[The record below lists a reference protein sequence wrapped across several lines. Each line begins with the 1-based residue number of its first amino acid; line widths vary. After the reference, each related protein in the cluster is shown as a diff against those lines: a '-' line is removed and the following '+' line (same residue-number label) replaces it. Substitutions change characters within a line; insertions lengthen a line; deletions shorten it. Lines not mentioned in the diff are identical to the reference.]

1 MKHAPN
7 TINYLRKFCD
17 GTGLGPFE
25 IEELKAAGY
34 IAQSPQDKSWFV
46 TATGHVALQQTGQC
60 PDDDSYL
67 PPKQVLSPTSALDKQ
82 DMVNHP
88 PHYKQGDIECIDAIK
103 AALTEEEYRGYCK
116 GNALKYI
123 WRERHKGGSES
134 LAKAG
139 WYLDRMAK

>member
-1 MKHAPN
+1 MNSDRDLLKLFDVGAPLSPG
-7 TINYLRKFCD
+7 TIEQLIEKNLLKWD
-17 GTGLGPFE
+17 GGDQPGVWLTDIGRSL
-25 IEELKAAGY
+25 LKSLPPGDSA
-34 IAQSPQDKSWFV
+34 S
-46 TATGHVALQQTGQC
+46 C
-60 PDDDSYL
+60 PDEDAYQ
-67 PPKQVLSPTSALDKQ
+67 P

-134 LAKAG
+134 LAKAA
-139 WYLDRMAK
+139 WYLDRIELRYGEKA